1 MMEQFSV
8 YKNQGRNGQNYPYF
22 ITVQSGLL
30 SHLSTRLVMPLARKS
45 ETNSQ
50 VKSLTPQIK
59 IGEYDFVVLTSM
71 LTTTEVKNLSDRNFV
86 RHAAELRDEIVSAI
100 DLLLPGI

>member
-8 YKNQGRNGQNYPYF
+8 YKNQGRNRQNYPYF
-22 ITVQSGLL
+22 ITVQCNLL

-50 VKSLTPQIK
+50 VKSLTPQIA
-59 IGEYDFVVLTSM
+59 IGEYDYVVLTSM
-71 LTTTEVKNLSDRNFV
+71 LTTTEVKILNEQNFV
-86 RHAAELRDEIVSAI
+86 RNAVELRDKIISAI
-100 DLLLPGI
+100 DLLVLGI